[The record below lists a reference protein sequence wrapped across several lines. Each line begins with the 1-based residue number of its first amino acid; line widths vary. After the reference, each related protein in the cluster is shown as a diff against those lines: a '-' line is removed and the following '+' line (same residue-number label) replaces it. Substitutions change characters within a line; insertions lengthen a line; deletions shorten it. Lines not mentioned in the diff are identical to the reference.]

1 MFVSYE
7 DDEYNKKMIRKRNKF
22 SISIEIFRDKII
34 VQFIKL
40 KSN

>member
-7 DDEYNKKMIRKRNKF
+7 DDEYNKKMIWKRNKF
-22 SISIEIFRDKII
+22 STIEIFRDKII

>member
-7 DDEYNKKMIRKRNKF
+7 DDEYNKKMIQKRNKF
-22 SISIEIFRDKII
+22 STIEIFRDKII

>member
-22 SISIEIFRDKII
+22 STIEIFDTIEIR
-34 VQFIKL
+34 
-40 KSN
+40 